1 MLKFFLP
8 DAGQVKENQRF
19 PKTVR
24 FRGNPAQQG
33 TLNGIG
39 TLAGCFLEGF
49 SGSMI
54 WIS

>member
-24 FRGNPAQQG
+24 FRGNPAQQC